1 MQSERRT
8 ILSLIA
14 AGRISAAEAERL
26 LALSEDRIEA
36 LWAIAACVATALLT
50 QGQAHALLA
59 GLAELFRGL
68 LPEALAAA
76 QQAHQVITQ
85 LSGGV
90 I

>member
-14 AGRISAAEAERL
+14 AGRISAPEAERL
-26 LALSEDRIEA
+26 LALSEDRIEM

-50 QGQAHALLA
+50 QGQAHALLE
-59 GLAELFRGL
+59 GLSELFRGL
-68 LPEALAAA
+68 LPGALAAV
-76 QQAHQVITQ
+76 QQAQQVITQ